1 MNGLLPH
8 ATMWINLMNK
18 ELSVKSWTKE
28 NTCCVIL
35 CG

>member
-8 ATMWINLMNK
+8 ATMWINLMNTV
-18 ELSVKSWTKE
+18 LGVKSRTKE